1 MIYNCP
7 KCGAE
12 NKKDAKFCSEC
23 GISLGSEDV
32 PTELKA
38 LTPGI
43 ILANRYEIIQKI
55 KSGGMGSVYK
65 TKHVSL
71 GKIYA
76 VKELINLSMNPQEQ
90 QEAITRFKMEAKILS
105 ELTHP
110 NMPSVSDYFSIG
122 GRYYL
127 VMDFIE
133 GKDLSTI
140 LSEEGKPGL
149 PEADVVEWSN
159 QICDVLNYLHTRNP
173 PIIYRDIKPSNI
185 MIREHDKKAILIDF
199 GIVRT
204 VQTEEDMSL
213 TKTAIGTIGYMSPEQ
228 YRGRPE
234 VRSDVYSLGAT
245 MYHLLTGTQPIPF
258 NFQSVLKERPDIS
271 EELNA
276 IVMTSVRLKPAERFV
291 SAQEMKKALMGGIK
305 VALPVTEE
313 ADKLDLMIL
322 QLNIPDKNIRK
333 FAIKTIGDFR
343 TEKAA
348 KPLLSILKKEQE
360 WEIKK
365 ITIETLAKFKL
376 DPKIEEAMKEILM
389 NESNPQVKAAA
400 AQAMGIYGDKT
411 FTGPLILALDDH
423 SDEVRLRAIMAL
435 SKIKDERALEPL
447 KKIVHYETD
456 QSIRDEAIV
465 SIECISPNYLIE
477 WREAERDLQ
486 SRAQQ
491 KKTIISVI
499 TISLLLVVGLL
510 LFNVL
515 NKAYREQQIKDHL
528 KKGFLYLHSD
538 KNKESREEFKKVM
551 NLATQEAMSYY
562 GLGLT
567 YMEEDSTNA
576 ITNLEK
582 SIKFKPDFGYSYLY
596 LGNLYTSQ
604 KNYSKAIE
612 YLENA
617 RKLLP
622 DNEECYIYLG
632 EAFYASG
639 KTAKA
644 KEIFEEY
651 ILKYPEGENTNTA
664 RKWLSL
670 IDKGPGTATPQ
681 EDGREVMD
689 GLKNLQNKNYNEA
702 IRNFEK
708 AISINPS
715 NPEAY
720 YGLGIAYYPSD
731 KAKARTY
738 LMKAVEYKPGYGE
751 AYMALTDLCYTTG
764 DYAETVNNAT
774 KGLEYM
780 PDTAKLYLLIGIS
793 EFNLKKREEASK
805 ALKKYLELE
814 PDGDNAGTVK
824 KLLEQLK

>member
-76 VKELINLSMNPQEQ
+76 IKELINLSMNPQEQ

-140 LSEEGKPGL
+140 LSEQGNPGL

-185 MIREHDKKAILIDF
+185 MIRDYDKKAILIDF

-204 VQTEEDMSL
+204 VQAEEDMSL

-234 VRSDVYSLGAT
+234 ARSDVYSLGAT
-245 MYHLLTGTQPIPF
+245 MYHLLTGVQPIPF
-258 NFQSVLKERPDIS
+258 NFQSVLKERPDIT

-276 IVMTSVRLKPAERFV
+276 IIMTSVRLKPAERFV
-291 SAQEMKKALMGGIK
+291 SAMEMKKALTGGIK

-333 FAIKTIGDFR
+333 FAIKTIGEFK

-348 KPLLSILKKEQE
+348 GPLLSILKKEHE
-360 WEIKK
+360 WEIRKSVV
-365 ITIETLAKFKL
+365 EALAGFKL
-376 DPKIEEAMKEILM
+376 NSKIEETMKEILI
-389 NESNPQVKAAA
+389 NDNNPQVKAAA
-400 AQAMGIYGDKT
+400 AQAMGMYGDKT
-411 FTGPLILALDDH
+411 FSGPLILALDDQ
-423 SDEVRLRAIMAL
+423 SDEVRMRAIMAL
-435 SKIKDERALEPL
+435 GKIKDERALEPL
-447 KKIVHYETD
+447 KKIVHYETN
-456 QSIRDEAIV
+456 QSIKDEAIV
-465 SIECISPNYLIE
+465 SIECIAPNYLIE
-477 WREAERDLQ
+477 WREAEREVQ
-486 SRAQQ
+486 YRTQQ
-491 KKTIISVI
+491 KKTIVSVI
-499 TISLLLVVGLL
+499 TIGLLLVVVLL

-515 NKAYREQQIKDHL
+515 NKAYREQKIKDHL
-528 KKGFLYLHSD
+528 KKGFLYLQSD

-551 NLATQEAMSYY
+551 NLSTQEAMSYY
-562 GLGLT
+562 GVGLT
-567 YMEEDSTNA
+567 YMEEDCTNA
-576 ITNLEK
+576 ISNLEK

-604 KNYSKAIE
+604 KNYNKAIA

-639 KTAKA
+639 QTSRA

-651 ILKYPEGENTNTA
+651 LLKYPEGENTNTA
-664 RKWLSL
+664 RKWLSV
-670 IDKGPGTATPQ
+670 IDSGPGPGISQ
-681 EDGREVMD
+681 EDGRAVMD

-702 IRNFEK
+702 IKNFDK

-720 YGLGIAYYPSD
+720 YGLGIAYYQSD

-738 LMKAVEYKPGYGE
+738 LMKALEYKPGYGE
-751 AYMALTDLCYTTG
+751 AYIALTDLCYAMG
-764 DYAETVNNAT
+764 DYVETVNNAK

-793 EFNLKKREEASK
+793 EFNLNKREEASK

-814 PDGDNAGTVK
+814 PDGNNAETVK
-824 KLLEQLK
+824 KLLKQLK

>member
-1 MIYNCP
+1 
-7 KCGAE
+7 
-12 NKKDAKFCSEC
+12 
-23 GISLGSEDV
+23 
-32 PTELKA
+32 
-38 LTPGI
+38 
-43 ILANRYEIIQKI
+43 
-55 KSGGMGSVYK
+55 
-65 TKHVSL
+65 
-71 GKIYA
+71 
-76 VKELINLSMNPQEQ
+76 
-90 QEAITRFKMEAKILS
+90 
-105 ELTHP
+105 
-110 NMPSVSDYFSIG
+110 
-122 GRYYL
+122 
-127 VMDFIE
+127 
-133 GKDLSTI
+133 
-140 LSEEGKPGL
+140 
-149 PEADVVEWSN
+149 VVEWSI

-185 MIREHDKKAILIDF
+185 MIRDSDRKAILIDF

-204 VQTEEDMSL
+204 VQAEEDVSL

-234 VRSDVYSLGAT
+234 ARSDIYSLGAT
-245 MYHLLTGTQPIPF
+245 MYHLLTGVQPIPF
-258 NFQSVLKERPDIS
+258 NFQSVLKERPDIT

-276 IVMTSVRLKPAERFV
+276 IIMTSVRLKPAERFV
-291 SAQEMKKALMGGIK
+291 SALEMKKALTGGIK

-333 FAIKTIGDFR
+333 FAIKTIGEFK

-348 KPLLSILKKEQE
+348 SPLLSILKKEQE
-360 WEIKK
+360 WEIRKSVV
-365 ITIETLAKFKL
+365 EALAGFKL
-376 DPKIEEAMKEILM
+376 NSKIEETMKEILI
-389 NESNPQVKAAA
+389 NDSNSQVKAAA
-400 AQAMGIYGDKT
+400 AQVMGMYGDKT
-411 FTGPLILALDDH
+411 FSGPLILALDDP

-435 SKIKDERALEPL
+435 GKIKDERALEPL
-447 KKIVHYETD
+447 KRIMNYEPE
-456 QSIRDEAIV
+456 QSIKEEAIV

-477 WREAERDLQ
+477 WREAEKELQ

-551 NLATQEAMSYY
+551 SLTTQEAMSYY

-576 ITNLEK
+576 ISNLEK
-582 SIKFKPDFGYSYLY
+582 SIKFNPDFGHSYLY

-604 KNYSKAIE
+604 KNYSKAIA

-617 RKLLP
+617 KKLLP
-622 DNEECYIYLG
+622 ENEECYIYLG

-639 KTAKA
+639 KSEKA

-651 ILKYPEGENTNTA
+651 VLKYPEGENTSNA
-664 RKWLSL
+664 RKWLSI
-670 IDKGPGTATPQ
+670 IDKGPGGTVAR
-681 EDGREVMD
+681 EDGRAVMD
-689 GLKNLQNKNYNEA
+689 GLKHLQNKHYNEA
-702 IRNFEK
+702 IQNFEK
-708 AISINPS
+708 AISINPA

-720 YGLGIAYYPSD
+720 YGLGIAYYQSD
-731 KAKARTY
+731 RVKAKTY
-738 LMKAVEYKPGYGE
+738 LMKAIEYKPEYGD
-751 AYMALTDLCYTTG
+751 AYMALTDLCYKMG
-764 DYAETVNNAT
+764 NYVETINNAT
-774 KGLEYM
+774 KGLECM
-780 PDTAKLYLLIGIS
+780 PDTPKLYLLIGIS
-793 EFNLKKREEASK
+793 EFNLNKKEEASK